1 MNNNPIGI
9 FDSGVGGLTV
19 WKTLL
24 QEFKNESF
32 VYFADSKNC
41 PYGNKTNKEIIA
53 LSSFIIDFLIE
64 QKCKLIVIA
73 CNTATAAAINTLR
86 EKYSI
91 PIIGIEPAIKPASL
105 LSNTGCVGVL
115 ATKGTVNG
123 NHFKTTSEKF
133 AKNTAVITQIGY
145 GLVHQVENNL
155 IDSEET
161 KKLLIRYIQPM
172 IDNKVDYIVLGC
184 THYPLL
190 ISEINKITKGKI
202 HLLEPSQAIA
212 KQTAKKLKEHCL
224 IGENTSRKTTI
235 YTSGSNFSVI
245 ETILSHLQVNKFE
258 QIEVKRFL

>member
-24 QEFKNESF
+24 QKFKKESF

-41 PYGNKTNKEIIA
+41 PYGNKTNAEIIT

-73 CNTATAAAINTLR
+73 CNTATSAAINTLR

-91 PIIGIEPAIKPASL
+91 PIIGIEPAIKPASI

-133 AKNTAVITQIGY
+133 AKNTTVITQIGY
-145 GLVHQVENNL
+145 GLVDQVENNL

-161 KKLLIRYIQPM
+161 EKLLKSYIQPM

-212 KQTAKKLKEHCL
+212 KQTAKKLKEHHL
-224 IGENTSRKTTI
+224 IGENTPRKTTI
-235 YTSGSNFSVI
+235 YTSGSNLSLV
-245 ETILSHLQVNKFE
+245 ETILSHLQIDEFE